1 MDMLDELKQRVCQAN
16 LDLVRHGLVVQT
28 FGNASGVNRQ
38 RGRVVIKPSGVSY
51 DGMTAEQMVV
61 LSLETGDVVEGDLR
75 PSSDAPTHLALYRA
89 FDGLGGVIHTHSVS
103 ATAWAQ
109 ARQEL
114 PVLGTTHADFFHG
127 PVPVARELTA
137 AEIAGDYE
145 ANTGAVIVE
154 RFADSDPEHI
164 PAVLVAGHGPFAWG
178 PTVEIAVENAAALET
193 AARMASDTLAIRS
206 DAQSLSPAQLDQ
218 HFFRKHGPD
227 ATYGQDDG

>member
-1 MDMLDELKQRVCQAN
+1 MLDELKQRVCQAN
-16 LDLVRHGLVVQT
+16 LDLVSEGLVAGT
-28 FGNASGVNRQ
+28 FGNVSGIDRASGY
-38 RGRVVIKPSGVSY
+38 VVIKPSGVSY
-51 DGMTAEQMVV
+51 ETLTPEQLVV
-61 LSLETGDVVEGDLR
+61 LSLETGETIEGDLN
-75 PSSDAPTHLALYRA
+75 PSSDTPTHLALYRA
-89 FDGLGGVIHTHSVS
+89 FESIGGVVHTHSTFAS
-103 ATAWAQ
+103 AWAQ
-109 ARQEL
+109 ARREI

-127 PVPVARELTA
+127 PVPVTRELTA
-137 AEIAGDYE
+137 DEIAGDYE

-154 RFADSDPEHI
+154 RFADSDPGHM